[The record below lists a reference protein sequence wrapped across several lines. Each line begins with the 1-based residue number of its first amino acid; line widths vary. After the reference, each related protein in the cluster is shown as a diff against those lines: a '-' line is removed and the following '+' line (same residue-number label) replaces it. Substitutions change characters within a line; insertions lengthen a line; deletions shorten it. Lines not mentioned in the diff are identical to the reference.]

1 MVIDILTQLKYNKL
15 VFFSEKEKGVKLLR
29 TLIKILVLVILY
41 LIIIDDQD

>member
-1 MVIDILTQLKYNKL
+1 MNVDILTQLKYNKL
-15 VFFSEKEKGVKLLR
+15 ILFSEKEKEVNLLR